1 MEKFATRIYAGELT
15 LRLASGIHERAEK
28 EFHTEHELFY
38 LYTGAATVFSEQGR
52 NRMEAGTLAVIPR
65 HHFHSILPECEE
77 KDFLRLTCHFDHFD
91 GLGMD
96 AICREK
102 LQGIFFV
109 SDPAVSIAFDRIKAL
124 FFSQK
129 SIPERD
135 ALLRAYVSIALC
147 EMQGAPRDGDR
158 PPFFMDSRI
167 KSAVLY
173 IENNLGKKLELAE
186 IAHVAKVA
194 PSFLCELFR
203 KNMQTSVHR
212 YILNKR
218 LITANKKIMSGT
230 PSSVAAAECGF
241 SDYSNFYVRY
251 KKRFGI
257 SPSATKKAR

>member
-1 MEKFATRIYAGELT
+1 MEKFAKRIYAGELS
-15 LRLASGIHERAEK
+15 LRFARGVHERAER

-38 LYTGAATVFSEQGR
+38 LYSGAATVFSEQGR
-52 NRMEAGTLAVIPR
+52 NRIEAGTLAVIPR
-65 HHFHSILPECEE
+65 HHFHSIQPACEE
-77 KDFLRLTCHFDHFD
+77 EAYLRLTCHFDHFD

-109 SDPAVSIAFDRIKAL
+109 TDPAVTAAFDQIKTL
-124 FFSQK
+124 FFSKK

-147 EMQGAPRDGDR
+147 EIEGAPRDGDR

-173 IENNLGKKLELAE
+173 IENNLEKKLELSE
-186 IAHVAKVA
+186 IARIAKVS
-194 PSFLCELFR
+194 PSCLCDLFK

-218 LITANKKIMSGT
+218 LITANKKIMSGM
-230 PSSVAAAECGF
+230 PASLAASECGF
-241 SDYSNFYVRY
+241 VDYSNF
-251 KKRFGI
+251 
-257 SPSATKKAR
+257 